1 MDAERA
7 VSHPAGR
14 DDAATRPAAKI
25 LVFIPAYRCERQVTR
40 VLEQFDDTVQ
50 RWIDTVL
57 LIDNRSPDGTLAA
70 AIEKG
75 RERFQHCR
83 FIAWLNTDR
92 YGLGGSH
99 KVAFQYALE
108 HGFDYLIVLHGD
120 DQACI
125 RDILP
130 KLACGAHTQVDCL
143 LGARFMRGSELH
155 GYSPLR
161 TFGNRV
167 YNALFSVAVGRR
179 VHDLGSGLNL
189 YRVAAFAGGHHM
201 AFPDDLTF
209 NYAMLLASCHLKQRL
224 AFFPITWREEDQ
236 VSNVRL
242 VRQAVRVLGLL
253 MRFVVWRGTFLAAEM
268 RVNPRAEYTGQVIY
282 ESAPQTERQGQ

>member
-7 VSHPAGR
+7 VSDPAGR
-14 DDAATRPAAKI
+14 DDAATRPVAKI

-40 VLEQFDDTVQ
+40 VLDQFDDTVQ

-75 RERFQHCR
+75 RERFRQCR
-83 FIAWLNTDR
+83 FIAWLNNDR

-99 KVAFQYALE
+99 KVAFRYALE

-125 RDILP
+125 HDIVP

-143 LGARFMRGSELH
+143 LGARFMRGSALQ

-161 TFGNRV
+161 AFGNRV

-189 YRVAAFAGGHHM
+189 YRVAAFTSGHHT

-209 NYAMLLASCHLKQRL
+209 NYAMLLASCHLKQRM
-224 AFFPITWREEDQ
+224 AFFPITWREADQ

-268 RVNPRAEYTGQVIY
+268 RANPRTEYTGQVIY